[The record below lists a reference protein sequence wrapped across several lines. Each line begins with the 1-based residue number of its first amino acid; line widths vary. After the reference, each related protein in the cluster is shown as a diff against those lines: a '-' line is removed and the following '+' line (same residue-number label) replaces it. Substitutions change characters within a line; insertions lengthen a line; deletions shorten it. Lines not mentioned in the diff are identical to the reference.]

1 MASIVVKNLS
11 FSYDYEDIF
20 KDVSFTIDTDW
31 KLGLIGRNG
40 KGKTTLLKIL
50 QNELPYQGTIYT
62 TVEFSYFP
70 FPVKNP
76 DRMTIDILQEIA
88 PDCEEWQIRKELNTL
103 ELEEE
108 VLYRGFD
115 TLSNGEQI
123 KMLLASMFLRE
134 NQFLLIDEPTNHLD
148 AMARKT
154 ISKYLNHKKGFIVVS
169 HDRDFLDSCV
179 DHILSINNTGI
190 EIRQGDF
197 STWKENKE
205 RKDNFELEQNENI
218 KKEIKRLKQASSRNE
233 KWSDAVERS
242 KTGALDKGYVGHQAA
257 KMMKRAKV
265 IEKRVEKQ
273 QEQKEELLKDIEK
286 AEPIIMKPLTYGKHN
301 LVYIS
306 HLQIHYGEKT
316 VFNNVN
322 LEVNKEDRVAIVGK
336 NGSGKSSL
344 LKLIAGRKIA
354 HMGEMGIGKQMKIS
368 YVKQDVSDLSG
379 NLKDF
384 AKKNKVQESIL
395 KSTLQKLGFRKEEFD
410 RPIEEYSE
418 GQKKKVALAKSICE
432 EADLYIWDEPLNF
445 MDILSRMQIEEM
457 LLKYKPTLV
466 FVEHDEAFI
475 RNVATK
481 IVEIK

>member
-50 QNELPYQGTIYT
+50 QNELPYQGSINT

-123 KMLLASMFLRE
+123 KMLLASLFLRE

-179 DHILSINNTGI
+179 NHILSINNTGI

-205 RKDNFELEQNENI
+205 RKDNFELEQNEKI
-218 KKEIKRLKQASSRNE
+218 KKEIKRLKQAGSRNE
-233 KWSDAVERS
+233 KWSNAVERS
-242 KTGALDKGYVGHQAA
+242 KTGALDKGYVGQNDETCKSNRKKSRKTART
-257 KMMKRAKV
+257 KRR
-265 IEKRVEKQ
+265 IIKRHRKSG
-273 QEQKEELLKDIEK
+273 
-286 AEPIIMKPLTYGKHN
+286 TYYHETIN
-301 LVYIS
+301 IW
-306 HLQIHYGEKT
+306 KT
-316 VFNNVN
+316 QF
-322 LEVNKEDRVAIVGK
+322 
-336 NGSGKSSL
+336 
-344 LKLIAGRKIA
+344 
-354 HMGEMGIGKQMKIS
+354 
-368 YVKQDVSDLSG
+368 
-379 NLKDF
+379 
-384 AKKNKVQESIL
+384 SIYFTFTN
-395 KSTLQKLGFRKEEFD
+395 TL
-410 RPIEEYSE
+410 
-418 GQKKKVALAKSICE
+418 
-432 EADLYIWDEPLNF
+432 W
-445 MDILSRMQIEEM
+445 
-457 LLKYKPTLV
+457 
-466 FVEHDEAFI
+466 
-475 RNVATK
+475 
-481 IVEIK
+481 

>member
-1 MASIVVKNLS
+1 
-11 FSYDYEDIF
+11 
-20 KDVSFTIDTDW
+20 
-31 KLGLIGRNG
+31 
-40 KGKTTLLKIL
+40 
-50 QNELPYQGTIYT
+50 
-62 TVEFSYFP
+62 
-70 FPVKNP
+70 
-76 DRMTIDILQEIA
+76 
-88 PDCEEWQIRKELNTL
+88 
-103 ELEEE
+103 
-108 VLYRGFD
+108 
-115 TLSNGEQI
+115 
-123 KMLLASMFLRE
+123 
-134 NQFLLIDEPTNHLD
+134 
-148 AMARKT
+148 
-154 ISKYLNHKKGFIVVS
+154 
-169 HDRDFLDSCV
+169 
-179 DHILSINNTGI
+179 
-190 EIRQGDF
+190 
-197 STWKENKE
+197 
-205 RKDNFELEQNENI
+205 
-218 KKEIKRLKQASSRNE
+218 
-233 KWSDAVERS
+233 
-242 KTGALDKGYVGHQAA
+242 
-257 KMMKRAKV
+257 
-265 IEKRVEKQ
+265 
-273 QEQKEELLKDIEK
+273 
-286 AEPIIMKPLTYGKHN
+286 MKPLTYGKHN